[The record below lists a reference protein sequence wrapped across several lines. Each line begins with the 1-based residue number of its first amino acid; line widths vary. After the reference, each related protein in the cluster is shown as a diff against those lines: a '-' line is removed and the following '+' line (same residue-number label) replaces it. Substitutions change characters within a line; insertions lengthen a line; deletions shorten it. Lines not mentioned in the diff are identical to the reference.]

1 MKMARKWSEVRRK
14 HPPEVEDRIRGR
26 VKAAARVMMLHQ
38 LREARKLTQVNLAK
52 ALKINQGAVSTME
65 KRTDMYVST
74 LRNYIEALGGNL
86 KITAEFPEGAI
97 EIDQFETNER
107 EPAA

>member
-1 MKMARKWSEVRRK
+1 MARKWSEVRK
-14 HPPEVEDRIRGR
+14 TLSPEAEERIRQQ
-26 VKAAARVMMLHQ
+26 VAAKGMMLNQ
-38 LREARKLTQVNLAK
+38 IREARELTQVNLAK

-74 LRNYIEALGGNL
+74 LRNYIEAMGGNL
-86 KITAEFPEGAI
+86 RITAEFPEGSV
-97 EIDQFETNER
+97 EIDQFETATR